1 MASQGCIDDARGE
14 MVQSSSGGGQAM
26 ATMKMP
32 RLALL
37 TLVSADVVEQCRF
50 FFTYYT
56 QVEHLPPSD
65 LFVVQAGAK
74 LELIRPTGHTAAS
87 PFASHSGSHG
97 LLKRCSWSA
106 SPRGS
111 RTGCRLQ
118 DRVWALSL
126 CLSVPSFP
134 SV

>member
-74 LELIRPTGHTAAS
+74 LELRRCYEAVVPPLNIVALNSTARIRPRS
-87 PFASHSGSHG
+87 SM
-97 LLKRCSWSA
+97 LLHERA
-106 SPRGS
+106 MHAN
-111 RTGCRLQ
+111 RTGTLALGEGSGFNMRL
-118 DRVWALSL
+118 
-126 CLSVPSFP
+126 
-134 SV
+134 